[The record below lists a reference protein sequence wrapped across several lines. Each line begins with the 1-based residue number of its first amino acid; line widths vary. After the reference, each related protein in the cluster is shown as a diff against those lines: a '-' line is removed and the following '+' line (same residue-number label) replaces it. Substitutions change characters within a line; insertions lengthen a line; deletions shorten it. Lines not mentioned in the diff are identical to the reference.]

1 MTRLYL
7 ALMVA
12 VPPAAAGEHVFTV
25 TIDGR
30 PAGEAVIA
38 YDPRPDRTTA
48 VTVRVQ
54 YQADR
59 PVPISFDYRGT
70 ETWRDGRLVRLDGL
84 GTDGRTKGGIQLE
97 AATNA
102 YALKAGV
109 KQVTVRGAVW
119 PTLGGPPPEP
129 DEKPLVVDV
138 ITGDVWRAKVET
150 VGPEG
155 LTVAGKRVRTTRYRV
170 AAGNRRWDLW
180 YDEQRRLVQRVGT
193 RDGRAVRFELKEV
206 RPDAVRPTASSR

>member
-30 PAGEAVIA
+30 PAGEVTIA

-54 YQADR
+54 YQVDR

-129 DEKPLVVDV
+129 DDRPLVVDV
-138 ITGDVWRAKVET
+138 ITGDVWQAKVET
-150 VGPEG
+150 VGPEA
-155 LTVAGKRVRTTRYRV
+155 LTIADKRLRTTRYRV
-170 AAGNRRWDLW
+170 AAANQRWDLW
-180 YDEQRRLVQRVGT
+180 YDESGRLVKRVWT
-193 RDGRAVRFELKEV
+193 RAGRTVGFELKEV
-206 RPDAVRPTASSR
+206 RPDGVRRPSSR